1 MKKIKY
7 NKLNLALLLLFVFST
22 PLLAQ
27 NWQDSFDQSKELAA
41 KENKPLILVFSGS
54 DWCAPCMK
62 LEHEIWNS
70 EAFKLYASK
79 NYILYKADFPRKK
92 KNKLDE
98 KLVSQNEQLAEKYNT
113 KGYFPH
119 VVILDS
125 SGKIVGQTGYKKLSP
140 EEYIKH
146 LNSFLNK

>member
-1 MKKIKY
+1 MKKIVY
-7 NKLNLALLLLFVFST
+7 NKLNLTLLVLFVFTT

-98 KLVSQNEQLAEKYNT
+98 KLVEQNEQLAEKYNT

-119 VVILDS
+119 VVVLDS
-125 SGKIVGQTGYKKLSP
+125 SGKIAGQTGYKKLSP
-140 EEYIKH
+140 EEYIEH